1 MPAKK
6 KVGTAARLLTFRV
19 EPGLLSALDEYAKNL
34 TQSNPG
40 MRYSRTDAARIVLGA
55 WALRCAQERVALS
68 K

>member
-6 KVGTAARLLTFRV
+6 KVGVAARLLTFRV
-19 EPGLLSALDEYAKNL
+19 EPGLMSALDQYAKDL
-34 TQSNPG
+34 TQNNPG

-55 WALRCAQERVALS
+55 WALRCAKEREAS